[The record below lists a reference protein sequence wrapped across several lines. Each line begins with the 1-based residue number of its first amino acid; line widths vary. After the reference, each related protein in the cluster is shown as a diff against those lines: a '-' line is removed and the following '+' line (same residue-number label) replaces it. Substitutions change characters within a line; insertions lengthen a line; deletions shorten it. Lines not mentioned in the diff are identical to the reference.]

1 MGKERD
7 LTRRKQLRKNRQHEK
22 RKNALIVDYVQY
34 KYANVYAEAFQLY
47 QRLNDCHP
55 QKTDLRKTEEY
66 RVWKSEMSPQ
76 EPTNCES
83 QASSPSKY
91 QDSLQLKIP
100 IRRYRTVKHSQTATT
115 QTVSPASEESTQETP
130 QTATT
135 QTVSPASEESTQET
149 PQTATTQ
156 TVSAASEE
164 SAQESPATVETA
176 HVEVLQPTLVDELPP
191 DLVDQI
197 IGQLR
202 EDPDLKD
209 IFDYM
214 DGQDAFEDIDFET
227 QELEIW

>member
-1 MGKERD
+1 
-7 LTRRKQLRKNRQHEK
+7 
-22 RKNALIVDYVQY
+22 
-34 KYANVYAEAFQLY
+34 
-47 QRLNDCHP
+47 
-55 QKTDLRKTEEY
+55 
-66 RVWKSEMSPQ
+66 MSPQ

-100 IRRYRTVKHSQTATT
+100 IRKYRTVKHSQTATT
-115 QTVSPASEESTQETP
+115 QTVSPVSEESTQE
-130 QTATT
+130 
-135 QTVSPASEESTQET
+135 S

-176 HVEVLQPTLVDELPP
+176 HVEALQPTLVDELPP

-197 IGQLR
+197 VGELR

-214 DGQDAFEDIDFET
+214 DGLDAFEDIDFET